1 MELTRR
7 QRLLLEEFKRQIELT
22 RNKLQQLGMDD
33 EESYNTTM
41 SWVKNAINYVYH
53 PKC

>member
-1 MELTRR
+1 MELTR
-7 QRLLLEEFKRQIELT
+7 QQSLLLEEFKLQIELT

-41 SWVKNAINYVYH
+41 SWVKNAIDNVYH